1 MLSRVFPV
9 NREIYRDFAGCRPCP
24 KHEQVNF
31 PIVSKSYRM
40 QANLTALGTGN
51 IRETQMAMKK
61 QRYEYISENS
71 LKFWEIEVY
80 GAQLTTSYG
89 RIGKTA
95 QSTRKEFGGTQEAA
109 TAAKTLIKEKKRKG
123 YVRVPLRPVYIVK
136 KTQRREPSSSPARA
150 PSEKFVNELT
160 DAAGSQFDLEEKW
173 LTERGFD
180 RYAGDADL
188 FEDVFDPVI
197 HNPLVDDI
205 WDKYQVH
212 STPDGVA
219 WSDKA
224 VPRELQRRL
233 NYNFTRM
240 LNQEPADFHP
250 GSRRQVRDLVH
261 PSLFPYVKG
270 LSKTNPKQLEGL
282 PVRLNCREEYTSYE
296 NPEDLN
302 QFDFWKRPYEG
313 SKFQWLPT
321 PFEVNTNGAVKI
333 QSYIN
338 NLDQDKY
345 PSLYGCL
352 EQLFSLALPL
362 FESVCGY
369 VDDLHLYADTYD
381 DACYTISER
390 ELLKKMPAIRLR
402 GRELQ
407 VITKIVEYQ
416 IDPRKGLEGV
426 WHVEGMSHEN
436 ILATAVY
443 VLRRDETLH
452 GGEIQF
458 KREYTLSEATN
469 TFWGMGQYPPDPFYS
484 VVGKGVIPNGTL
496 STPEGRLFVFPNS
509 HIHKLSKM
517 TATCMRG
524 TAKRRV
530 IVFWLIHPDAPIIST
545 REVPPQQKII
555 GKRKAKEIRLKLM
568 NERKRH
574 KQSLNPRAVSLCE
587 H

>member
-1 MLSRVFPV
+1 MR
-9 NREIYRDFAGCRPCP
+9 
-24 KHEQVNF
+24 
-31 PIVSKSYRM
+31 
-40 QANLTALGTGN
+40 
-51 IRETQMAMKK
+51 K
-61 QRYEYISENS
+61 QRYEFISEES
-71 LKFWEIEVY
+71 LKFWEVQVG
-80 GAQLTTSYG
+80 GALMTTTYG
-89 RIGKTA
+89 RIGETGQGTK
-95 QSTRKEFGGTQEAA
+95 KEFSDTQEAA
-109 TAAKTLIKEKKRKG
+109 TAAKTLIKEKTRKG
-123 YVRVPLRPVYIVK
+123 YVRVPLTPVYKVK
-136 KTQRREPSSSPARA
+136 KTQRREPSASPARA

-160 DAAGSQFDLEEKW
+160 DASRSRFDLEDKYCE
-173 LTERGFD
+173 ERGLEPWEYSDFFRD
-180 RYAGDADL
+180 AGILDS
-188 FEDVFDPVI
+188 VI
-197 HNPLVDDI
+197 HEPLVSDI

-212 STPDGVA
+212 SIPDGVA

-224 VPRELQRRL
+224 VPKELQRRL

-250 GSRRQVRDLVH
+250 GSNRQVRDLVH

-282 PVRLNCREEYTSYE
+282 PVRLNCREEYTDYE
-296 NPEDLN
+296 DTEYLEEL
-302 QFDFWKRPYEG
+302 DFWKRPYEG

-321 PFEVNTNGAVKI
+321 PFDVSSNGTVKM

-338 NLDQDKY
+338 NLDKAKY
-345 PSLYGCL
+345 PSLYGSL
-352 EQLFSLALPL
+352 EKLFASALPL
-362 FESVCGY
+362 FESVCRY
-369 VDDLHLYADTYD
+369 VDDLHLYADTHD
-381 DACYTISER
+381 DIYYTIDKR
-390 ELLKKMPAIRLR
+390 ELLEETSAIRLR

-407 VITKIVEYQ
+407 VITKMVEYQ
-416 IDPRKGLEGV
+416 IDPKQGLEGV

-443 VLRRDETLH
+443 VLKRDESLT
-452 GGEIQF
+452 GGEIQY
-458 KREYTLSEATN
+458 KRAYTLSEADH
-469 TFWGMGQYPPDPFYS
+469 TFWGMDQYPPDPFYS

-517 TATCMRG
+517 TATCLKG
-524 TAKRRV
+524 TSKRRV
-530 IVFWLIHPDAPIIST
+530 IVFWLVHPDAPIIST

-574 KQSLNPRAVSLCE
+574 KQSLNPRSVSLCE

>member
-1 MLSRVFPV
+1 
-9 NREIYRDFAGCRPCP
+9 
-24 KHEQVNF
+24 
-31 PIVSKSYRM
+31 
-40 QANLTALGTGN
+40 
-51 IRETQMAMKK
+51 MKK
-61 QRYEYISENS
+61 QRYEFISEKS
-71 LKFWEIEVY
+71 LKFWEVQVD
-80 GAQLTTSYG
+80 GVLMTTTYG
-89 RIGKTA
+89 RIGKIA
-95 QSTRKEFGGTQEAA
+95 QSKQKAFSESQEAT
-109 TAAKTLIKEKKRKG
+109 TAARTLIKEKKRKG
-123 YVRVPLRPVYIVK
+123 YVRVPLRPVYKVK
-136 KTQRREPSSSPARA
+136 KTQRREASSSAACA

-160 DAAGSQFDLEEKW
+160 DAAGSRWDLEEKW
-173 LTERGFD
+173 LTARGMD
-180 RYAGDADL
+180 YDEWGCDYAFMKHFEEAIHKL
-188 FEDVFDPVI
+188 FVE
-197 HNPLVDDI
+197 DI
-205 WDKYQVH
+205 WGKYQAD
-212 STPDGVA
+212 SIPDGVA

-224 VPRELQRRL
+224 VPKELQRRL

-250 GSRRQVRDLVH
+250 GSNRQVRDLVH

-270 LSKTNPKQLEGL
+270 LSKTNPKQLQGL
-282 PVRLNCREEYTSYE
+282 PVRLNCREEYTEYE
-296 NPEDLN
+296 GTEYLKEL
-302 QFDFWKRPYEG
+302 DFWKRSYEG

-321 PFEVNTNGAVKI
+321 PFEVSMNGAVKI

-338 NLDQDKY
+338 NLDQAKY

-369 VDDLHLYADTYD
+369 VESLHLYADTHD
-381 DACYTISER
+381 DIYYTIDKR
-390 ELLKKMPAIRLR
+390 ELLEEMPVIRLR

-407 VITKIVEYQ
+407 VITKMVEYQ
-416 IDPRKGLEGV
+416 IDPTQGLEGV

-443 VLRRDETLH
+443 VLKRDESLT

-458 KREYTLSEATN
+458 KRAYTLSEATN
-469 TFWGMGQYPPDPFYS
+469 TFRGMDQYPPDPFYS

-517 TATCMRG
+517 TATG
-524 TAKRRV
+524 LKGAAKRRV
-530 IVFWLIHPDAPIIST
+530 IVFWLVHPDAPIIST

-574 KQSLNPRAVSLCE
+574 KQSLNPRSVSLCE